1 MSEKLQK
8 VLARL
13 GLGSRRE
20 LDSLIASG
28 RIEVNGVIA
37 TVGMRVDS
45 DITVKIDNKVVATP
59 QSRIPKCRVLMYYK
73 PEGELTTYKD
83 PQDRPTVFDHLP
95 RPDLG
100 RWIYVGRL
108 DLNTSGLL
116 LFTTD
121 GELANALMHPKNEVE
136 RVYAAR
142 IYGEVT
148 EEQISK
154 LTTEVMLED
163 GPAKFDRLTYQGGEG
178 RNQWYHVSLKEG
190 RNREVRKLWESV
202 GLKVSRLIR
211 IKYAN
216 ITLDE
221 KLKTGAYRELSL
233 SEINNL
239 RNLVGLKAL
248 DDDQIAYVSLDKLQ
262 KDSRYR
268 HEQNKKVQV
277 KFEAKD
283 RNSFKSNR
291 DRRDFKQKDRLN
303 NAQKD
308 RFAKRNERS
317 DRFDTRGDISFNE
330 RSYKSS
336 HNKRFSLNEN
346 RQSRSS
352 FKDNREY
359 KSSPRAN
366 TSSYREYD
374 NNNRQSYRREDR
386 ASGPVI
392 KVVKRSSFNNENR
405 QNSAYTKRVAKTSVY
420 RGR

>member
-148 EEQISK
+148 EDQISK

-248 DDDQIAYVSLDKLQ
+248 EDDQIAYVSLDKLQ
-262 KDSRYR
+262 KDSKYR
-268 HEQNKKVQV
+268 HEQNKKTQV
-277 KFEAKD
+277 RVDSKD
-283 RNSFKSNR
+283 RNSFKSVR
-291 DRRDFKQKDRLN
+291 DKRDFRQKDRLN
-303 NAQKD
+303 NTQKD

-317 DRFDTRGDISFNE
+317 DRFENREE
-330 RSYKSS
+330 RTYTSS
-336 HNKRFSLNEN
+336 HNKRFALNDN
-346 RQSRSS
+346 RKARSS
-352 FKDNREY
+352 FRDSSQREFSSNKRSNSNSY
-359 KSSPRAN
+359 K
-366 TSSYREYD
+366 EYD
-374 NNNRQSYRREDR
+374 SNNKQSYGREDR
-386 ASGPVI
+386 SSGPVI
-392 KVVKRSSFNNENR
+392 KVVKRSSFNNDNR